1 MDYSLHFFLV
11 VYYWTLN
18 IFIKVH
24 YHITNFYLINIKSF
38 CLRLLFQNFLMTLL
52 ILDKNDSQRITQKE
66 KFYIKEL

>member
-1 MDYSLHFFLV
+1 MDYILHFFLV

-18 IFIKVH
+18 RFTKVYHHIF
-24 YHITNFYLINIKSF
+24 NFYVININSF

-66 KFYIKEL
+66 ERIFC